1 MTSSYHICECNTTIS
16 ICISNPSAHACL
28 ACPPVCPF
36 WVSNSPSTSVENS
49 MIKTVNLI
57 YLRLK
62 SFTSHTS
69 WGWRF
74 PKRVGTICFTRAS
87 RSFSFRKTPITMVEG
102 HQCHRVAHFHRQKL
116 VGKKFTCSSPN
127 GRCAEG
133 ATAINQKPLR
143 DIQVHGKNL
152 FYFFGDDDVIHIHF
166 GMSGTFSLTELS
178 KDGSSIVEPKP
189 TTRLELKGHGLVGH
203 VSAMTVQHGPLQLYH
218 NKVSKLG
225 EDPLR
230 DDARSEA
237 VWEVVRNSKKSIG
250 LLLMDQSVIAGVGNI
265 FRAEIL
271 FKSGIHP
278 EQPGCTLTREEFDR
292 VWFHSAE
299 LLQAGFRLGSIVTVD
314 PSEGLPPPWTRRYIY
329 NQTKCGR
336 CGDRIRSWD
345 IASRTAYACPTCQ
358 PLRHDSTPTERQAIV
373 SKAKGAVEFVS
384 HCAPDDENVLLLL
397 PSRMTVA
404 QLKNLLFSHGLSIQ
418 GKKADLVDR
427 VLKHAYNG
435 TIKKEEDNS
444 ADALLHNVTP
454 GISERV
460 TKKRRAEIGK
470 ASSQSDAH
478 GHGGVARALDMDRSI
493 VNARDAAL
501 EKINAGEKRSV
512 EHVPLP
518 IDDATTTKDS

>member
-1 MTSSYHICECNTTIS
+1 
-16 ICISNPSAHACL
+16 
-28 ACPPVCPF
+28 
-36 WVSNSPSTSVENS
+36 
-49 MIKTVNLI
+49 MIKTLGFV
-57 YLRLK
+57 YSKYK
-62 SFTSHTS
+62 SSSHIG
-69 WGWRF
+69 WGSRS
-74 PKRVGTICFTRAS
+74 PKRVGTFYFTAS
-87 RSFSFRKTPITMVEG
+87 RSFSFKRTPITMVEG

-127 GRCAEG
+127 GRFAEG
-133 ATAINQKPLR
+133 AAAINQKPLR

-166 GMSGTFSLTELS
+166 GMSGTFSLAESS
-178 KDGSSIVEPKP
+178 KDGSSMVEPKP

-218 NKVSKLG
+218 DKVSKLG
-225 EDPLR
+225 DDPLR
-230 DDARSEA
+230 DDANPDT
-237 VWEVVRNSKKSIG
+237 VWEIVRNSKKSIG

-278 EQPGCTLTREEFDR
+278 EQPGRTLTREEFDR

-299 LLQAGFRLGSIVTVD
+299 LLKVGFRLGSILTVD

-358 PLRHDSTPTERQAIV
+358 PLRHDDATPTERRAVV

-384 HCAPDDENVLLLL
+384 HCAPDDENVLLLS
-397 PSRMTVA
+397 PSKMTVA
-404 QLKNLLFSHGLSIQ
+404 QLKNLLQSHGLSAQ
-418 GKKADLVDR
+418 GKKAELVGR
-427 VLKHAYNG
+427 VLKHACNK
-435 TIKKEEDNS
+435 TVKKEENS
-444 ADALLHNVTP
+444 STNALHNVTP
-454 GISERV
+454 GITERV
-460 TKKRRAEIGK
+460 AKKRRAETSI
-470 ASSQSDAH
+470 ASSLPDAH
-478 GHGGVARALDMDRSI
+478 GLGGVVRALDMDSAI
-493 VNARDAAL
+493 VSAKDAAL
-501 EKINAGEKRSV
+501 EKIKAGEKRSV

-518 IDDATTTKDS
+518 IDDATATTKDSL